1 MIISTLIFCLILGCV
16 AGFLA
21 GLLGIGGGLVIVPA
35 LVYLLPSV
43 GVKPDLVMPIALST
57 SLASIIF
64 TSSSA
69 AWAHHKNGNI
79 PWTTAR
85 KLMATI
91 ALGALIGAYI
101 VDALSSNTLTII
113 FAVAVIILALYML
126 LSIRVER
133 TKAMPNDKVIEAIGL
148 STGTIAS
155 LMGIS
160 GGAILVPVLT
170 YFSMSIR
177 HAIGTATICGFI
189 VATFGAIGF
198 IITGVDQA
206 NLPEWSLGYIYLPA
220 LLGIVISS
228 SLFANLGVKWAAKL
242 PIRTLKKMFASFL
255 ILVAIKM
262 MFK

>member
-1 MIISTLIFCLILGCV
+1 MLLGCT

-35 LVYLLPSV
+35 LVYLLPSL
-43 GVKPDLVMPIALST
+43 GIQAELVMPISLAT
-57 SLASIIF
+57 SLACIMF
-64 TSSSA
+64 TTISA
-69 AWAHHKNGNI
+69 AWAHHKNANI
-79 PWTTAR
+79 PWAIAR

-101 VDALSSNTLTII
+101 ADALSSATLTII
-113 FAVAVIILALYML
+113 FAFAVILLATYML
-126 LSIRVER
+126 LSIRVV
-133 TKAMPNDKVIEAIGL
+133 KVKPMPSDKIIEAIGL

-177 HAIGTATICGFI
+177 HAIGTATICGFV
-189 VATFGAIGF
+189 VATFGAMGF
-198 IITGVDQA
+198 IITGIDQE

-220 LLGIVISS
+220 LLGVVTTS
-228 SLFANLGVKWAAKL
+228 SLFAPLGVKLAGKL
-242 PIRTLKKMFASFL
+242 PVRTLKKMFAAFL
-255 ILVAIKM
+255 IVVAIKM
-262 MFK
+262 IFK